1 MPRQPP
7 KSKRRFQI
15 KMEVIAASDDDTESV
30 ASSAASESG
39 TENLDAILAELKQQ
53 LHTVYTATKVA
64 QVQVA
69 SLFQR
74 AKEETTEWMMEPMR
88 ARAPLRPWL
97 EARGLSVTP
106 TLEEFIDACMDAA
119 VSMDLDTR
127 TLTFKPE
134 DAAILWKGQRRITVY
149 QMMAAIPS
157 LFHS

>member
-1 MPRQPP
+1 
-7 KSKRRFQI
+7 
-15 KMEVIAASDDDTESV
+15 MEAPAASDAESLASSVESEEDTEK
-30 ASSAASESG
+30 
-39 TENLDAILAELKQQ
+39 LDAILAELKQQ

-88 ARAPLRPWL
+88 ARATLRPWL
-97 EARGLSVTP
+97 EARELSVTP
-106 TLEEFIDACMDAA
+106 TLDQFIDACMDAA

-127 TLTFKPE
+127 ILTFKPE
-134 DAAILWKGQRRITVY
+134 DAAVLWKGQRRITVY

-157 LFHS
+157 LFHT